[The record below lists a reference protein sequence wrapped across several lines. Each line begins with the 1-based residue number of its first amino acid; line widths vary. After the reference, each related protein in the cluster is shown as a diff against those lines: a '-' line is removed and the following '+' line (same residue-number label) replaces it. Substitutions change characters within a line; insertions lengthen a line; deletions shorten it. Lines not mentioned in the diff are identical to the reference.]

1 MSADARSSCPSW
13 VNDLHLYTLNYQEH
27 SYAGD
32 VSTTTDYGIVT
43 PPSVYDRNCT
53 TVRNADGSYSFP
65 YDDNGVNC
73 RWPLRPNSTART
85 CVCDPTRRI
94 CVPES
99 VRSALLPSSAAMW
112 FGIGVAAPA
121 ALALT
126 LLLIRELLRRC
137 GYCGGGDGGEGGS
150 SGDNAGSATLMD
162 TLYTY
167 FSLYQECFNLG
178 TGVTYLMNS
187 QYANKTLLNLTVIFT
202 CAPLLPY
209 LWTCLP
215 YTTANALFRRFTTHK
230 YHTWFWCGLDCVGKI
245 KAWPYWTGIWVWF
258 FLWDIPMTAIIML
271 ILGPI
276 LWKAEVLIL
285 VDAYKL
291 WTGQDAARSTK
302 IPAFG
307 PRLYHSRVIGTLL
320 LDSFPLLVLQVYNN
334 VLLSSYGL
342 YGWDKVAIVSATT
355 SALSL
360 AVSLWSLYGEY
371 RRVGLNWAEWE
382 MPSLNPFEVAREKY
396 KGAREKL
403 KGVRIAVRGCGTP
416 ATASADGD
424 DEGDDNEGCVRKM

>member
-1 MSADARSSCPSW
+1 MLPVAVTNPPVLILPPAILAVTVKLPKVPTVVKLEVVTFALNKLP
-13 VNDLHLYTLNYQEH
+13 VNK
-27 SYAGD
+27 
-32 VSTTTDYGIVT
+32 
-43 PPSVYDRNCT
+43 
-53 TVRNADGSYSFP
+53 
-65 YDDNGVNC
+65 
-73 RWPLRPNSTART
+73 
-85 CVCDPTRRI
+85 
-94 CVPES
+94 
-99 VRSALLPSSAAMW
+99 
-112 FGIGVAAPA
+112 A

-137 GYCGGGDGGEGGS
+137 GYCGCGGGSGEGGS
-150 SGDNAGSATLMD
+150 SGDDAGSATLMD

-187 QYANKTLLNLTVIFT
+187 QYANKMLLDLTVIFT

-215 YTTANALFRRFTTHK
+215 YTTANALYRRVTLHN
-230 YHTWFWCGLDCVGKI
+230 YHTEFWCGLGFVDKI
-245 KAWPYWTGIWVWF
+245 KTWQYWLGCIWVLF
-258 FLWDIPMTAIIML
+258 FLWDIPVTAIIML
-271 ILGPI
+271 LLGPI

-307 PRLYHSRVIGTLL
+307 PRLYHSRVIATML
-320 LDSFPLLVLQVYNN
+320 LDSLPLLVLQVYNN

-360 AVSLWSLYGEY
+360 AVSLWTLYGEY
-371 RRVGLNWAEWE
+371 RRVGVNWAAWE
-382 MPSLNPFEVAREKY
+382 MPTLNPFESARNTV
-396 KGAREKL
+396 KGARETL
-403 KGVRIAVRGCGTP
+403 QGVQIALRGCGKP
-416 ATASADGD
+416 ARVSAGGD
-424 DEGDDNEGCVRKM
+424 DEGEDIVG